1 MSTKTE
7 ATANTKLARRI
18 RDHHDQILTQWKE
31 NIKEDERIKK
41 NEGHEDRIKKES
53 QEFLTTLIETL
64 ETAETRN
71 VEDPVFA
78 RITENAQNLAI
89 QWERKKIPPF
99 ETALFL
105 LNLKE
110 IILPYLSKQGAQ
122 QDEYLFLSKLIETVS
137 IRALQNLI
145 EKREQV
151 ISRQEKD
158 MVELSTP
165 VIQVW
170 NGMVVAPLIG
180 SLDSDRTQKLKEV
193 LLNRI
198 VETESKIALLDITGV
213 PAIDTQT
220 AQHLIETI
228 SAVRLLGSE
237 VVLTGVSPSIAQT
250 LVRLGISMPD
260 IPTRSALSEG
270 MKIGLEKMNLKV
282 TAKEDR
288 KQGIQADAVNSSNHN
303 HNRE

>member
-1 MSTKTE
+1 M
-7 ATANTKLARRI
+7 
-18 RDHHDQILTQWKE
+18 
-31 NIKEDERIKK
+31 
-41 NEGHEDRIKKES
+41 
-53 QEFLTTLIETL
+53 
-64 ETAETRN
+64 
-71 VEDPVFA
+71 EDPVFA

-260 IPTRSALSEG
+260 IPTRSVLSEG